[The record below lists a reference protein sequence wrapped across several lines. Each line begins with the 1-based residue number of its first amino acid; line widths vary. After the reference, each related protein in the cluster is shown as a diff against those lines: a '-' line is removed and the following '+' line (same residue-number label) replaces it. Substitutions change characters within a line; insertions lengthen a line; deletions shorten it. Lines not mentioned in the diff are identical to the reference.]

1 MNYKADHR
9 FADLMQCIVLC
20 CIKLYCIVQDE
31 GKEEVNYKADH
42 RFADL
47 MQDKTEAVSDFAKK
61 RSMSQQRQY
70 LPIFAV
76 RNEVG

>member
-1 MNYKADHR
+1 M
-9 FADLMQCIVLC
+9 
-20 CIKLYCIVQDE
+20 
-31 GKEEVNYKADH
+31 NYKADH

-76 RNEVG
+76 RNEVGYNFCIEECSGSVVDLG

>member
-1 MNYKADHR
+1 MGRKESNEETK
-9 FADLMQCIVLC
+9 L
-20 CIKLYCIVQDE
+20 LYCIEQDE
-31 GKEEVNYKADH
+31 GKEKVNYKADH

-61 RSMSQQRQY
+61 RTMFQQRQY

-76 RNEVG
+76 RNEVGYSFLYRGA